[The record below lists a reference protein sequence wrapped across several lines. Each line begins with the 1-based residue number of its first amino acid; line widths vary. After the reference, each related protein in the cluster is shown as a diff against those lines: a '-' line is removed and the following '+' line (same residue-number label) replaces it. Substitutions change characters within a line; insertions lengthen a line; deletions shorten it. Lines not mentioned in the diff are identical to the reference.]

1 MKKEL
6 KMPLKAVA
14 VAVLITLLG
23 QGCVFEGKYEGIAP
37 GPWRGALLLDGRY
50 NQRANQPQKKYSF
63 EVEQVQFEEVA
74 EGELPFVME
83 VIHPTPDSFYIEII
97 NGDERVVIPA
107 DHIQYGK
114 DRRSGDDT
122 IRIDFPHYDAYII
135 AKYEAT
141 VIEGDYVDRSRPGY
155 YTIPFVAKQG
165 QDYRFSQLRKP
176 PIMDVSGRWEV
187 TFGIGE
193 ADPEPA
199 IGEFKQE
206 GNYLTGT
213 FLTETGDYRYLE
225 GTVQDNKLYLSTFD
239 GTHAYLFE
247 AKIMEDSTLI
257 GSFRSGNHYRTLW
270 EAKRN
275 PQAELRDAYSLTY
288 LKDGYDRLTFSF
300 PNTAGQ
306 PVSLDDPAYAGKV
319 RIVQILGTWCPN
331 CMDETNFLKE
341 YLQQH
346 PSDELAII
354 GLAYERRN
362 GMEGAIAAVNT
373 FKQRLN
379 VPYEVL
385 IAGSDAK
392 DEAAQTL
399 PMLNAII
406 SFPTMVVIDKAGKV
420 RKIHT
425 GFSGPATSEYPAFKA
440 EFEALIKTLL
450 AEEI

>member
-1 MKKEL
+1 MKKRIGV
-6 KMPLKAVA
+6 PHWAVI
-14 VAVLITLLG
+14 VGVLMVLLG
-23 QGCVFEGKYEGIAP
+23 NGCVFEGKYEGIAP

-63 EVEQVQFEEVA
+63 EIEKVQFEEVA

-107 DHIQYGK
+107 DHISYGK
-114 DRRSGDDT
+114 DRTSGDDT
-122 IRIDFPHYDAYII
+122 IRIDFPHYDAYIT

-141 VIEGDYVDRSRPGY
+141 VIEGDYVDRSREGY

-176 PIMDVSGRWEV
+176 PVMDVSGRWEV

-193 ADPEPA
+193 EEPEAA
-199 IGEFKQE
+199 IGEFKQD

-275 PQAELRDAYSLTY
+275 PDAQLRDAYSLTY
-288 LKDGYDRLTFSF
+288 LKDGYDRLTFAF
-300 PNTAGQ
+300 PDVNGQ
-306 PVSLDDPAYAGKV
+306 LVSIDDPAYVDKV

-331 CMDETNFLKE
+331 CMDETNFLVD
-341 YLQQH
+341 YLKRN
-346 PSDELAII
+346 PSEDLAVI
-354 GLAYERRN
+354 GLAYERRDDMA
-362 GMEGAIAAVNT
+362 GAVNAVRG
-373 FKQRLN
+373 FKNRLN
-379 VPYEVL
+379 VPYPIL

-392 DEAAQTL
+392 AEAAKTL

-406 SFPTMVVIDKAGKV
+406 SFPTMIVIDKAGKV

-425 GFSGPATSEYPAFKA
+425 GFSGPATSAYQPFKA
-440 EFEALIKTLL
+440 EFEALMKQLL
-450 AEEI
+450 AE